1 MDALCKQTF
10 KENSIRKGYTM
21 KQIIMRDGKVLC
33 VTTVPYPKDIVKQ
46 MKKSGYKVIEK
57 E

>member
-1 MDALCKQTF
+1 
-10 KENSIRKGYTM
+10 M

>member
-1 MDALCKQTF
+1 
-10 KENSIRKGYTM
+10 M

-57 E
+57 ER